1 MANNIPG
8 KDISKT
14 TEASNKLQSVK
25 EKIDKVNSF
34 VSVPAA
40 FLGGSDGLSSVR
52 SIIENFVDGPL
63 FDITQEL
70 KQQAKAKAIQKIR
83 EELPTEQEL
92 KEKIL
97 EKSCDIQVINIVRN
111 TKETTESILNKGKNT
126 LDGVIKRLTRL
137 QEKTEKSLN
146 SLVEISILLGI
157 FQALLSALQA
167 LVLAS
172 KFALLFLTGIFAS
185 AAAAKP
191 INDAINKGEELILKY
206 VGAIKLYTGYAL
218 KAVVVIISIFNLIP
232 LVIDVFKFLLQLVED
247 FIELLNNFY
256 RQYIIKCIPGG
267 ENADREDIDKF
278 INFNTP
284 NLTDLKPD
292 VLGDYIH
299 DDSTL
304 EHRIYRPKIN

>member
-14 TEASNKLQSVK
+14 TETSNKLQNVK

-34 VSVPAA
+34 VSIPAA
-40 FLGGSDGLSSVR
+40 FLGSSDGLSSVR
-52 SIIENFVDGPL
+52 SIIENFVDSPL
-63 FDITQEL
+63 FDVTQEL
-70 KQQAKAKAIQKIR
+70 KQQSKDRAIQKIR

-111 TKETTESILNKGKNT
+111 TKESTESILNKGKNT
-126 LDGVIKRLTRL
+126 LDGIIKKLTRL
-137 QEKTEKSLN
+137 QEKTEKALN
-146 SLVEISILLGI
+146 SLVEISVLLGI

-167 LVLAS
+167 LILAS

-191 INDAINKGEELILKY
+191 INDAINRGEELILKY

-218 KAVVVIISIFNLIP
+218 KTVVVIISIFNLIP
-232 LVIDVFKFLLQLVED
+232 LVIGVFNVLLQLVEN
-247 FIELLNNFY
+247 FIGLLNDFY
-256 RQYIIKCIPGG
+256 KQYITRCIPGG
-267 ENADREDIDKF
+267 ENASKEDIDNF
-278 INFNTP
+278 INFNRP
-284 NLTDLKPD
+284 NLTDLEPD
-292 VLGDYIH
+292 VLGDYIY
-299 DDSTL
+299 DDSIQ
-304 EHRIYRPKIN
+304 EHRIYKPKIN